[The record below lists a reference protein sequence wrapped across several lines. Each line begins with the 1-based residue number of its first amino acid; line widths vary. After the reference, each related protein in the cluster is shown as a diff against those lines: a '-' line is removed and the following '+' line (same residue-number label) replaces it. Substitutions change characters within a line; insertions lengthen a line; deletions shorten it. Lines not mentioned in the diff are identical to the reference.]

1 MDHTPYDT
9 EKINYTD
16 NLVISAFEQNPFY
29 GYLPQALGMIIAKM
43 LDLNVIW
50 LLWLGRIFNLLF
62 YAGVISL
69 AIRKTPILKMPL
81 FFVACLPI
89 SIYQAASLS
98 IDSMI
103 IGLGILAV
111 GYFLYMYSA
120 KKDSLETR
128 EVIKFSALCLIL
140 GLCKLPYMA
149 FIFLVMLVPSA
160 NFKKGRKILPY
171 ILICIA
177 AIGIAGILWSRYST
191 PTLLHSWRS
200 SLRFIDSTAQ
210 MHYIADHPVF
220 TLKFIS
226 QLFTYNF
233 SHIVYGAFN
242 FFGAAQRVH
251 YCDSYHLV
259 VASILAFGGV
269 TLLAY
274 PKNIRFRRKTKI
286 GALLIILMIYI
297 GTGFIQLLTWASVGF
312 LNLGITTRYFIPL
325 FALFPVM
332 ISIKSKR
339 LAKIRDSYDGYAMV
353 LTVAFMAVMIL
364 SFATKYY

>member
-1 MDHTPYDT
+1 VAIVCFGIIAAFIVPICDVSDETEHLARAEMTSRGVFIPHWTGEDLGLERAYNLTGHKRIAHYNPGAGYDSIEAVNFFTSDLGKTVDHTPYDT

-29 GYLPQALGMIIAKM
+29 GYLPPALGMIIAKM

-128 EVIKFSALCLIL
+128 EVIKFSALCLIH
-140 GLCKLPYMA
+140 GQQ
-149 FIFLVMLVPSA
+149 
-160 NFKKGRKILPY
+160 
-171 ILICIA
+171 
-177 AIGIAGILWSRYST
+177 
-191 PTLLHSWRS
+191 
-200 SLRFIDSTAQ
+200 RFIRHSA
-210 MHYIADHPVF
+210 VF
-220 TLKFIS
+220 RILLFEQLIS
-226 QLFTYNF
+226 VF
-233 SHIVYGAFN
+233 GAF
-242 FFGAAQRVH
+242 G
-251 YCDSYHLV
+251 
-259 VASILAFGGV
+259 
-269 TLLAY
+269 
-274 PKNIRFRRKTKI
+274 RF
-286 GALLIILMIYI
+286 
-297 GTGFIQLLTWASVGF
+297 
-312 LNLGITTRYFIPL
+312 
-325 FALFPVM
+325 
-332 ISIKSKR
+332 
-339 LAKIRDSYDGYAMV
+339 
-353 LTVAFMAVMIL
+353 TVAEYFNITCDRHFVMGQKRCHAEFRYTWENRMHSGELCGAVR
-364 SFATKYY
+364 FADKHFGKLGSDLET

>member
-1 MDHTPYDT
+1 MQLTSRGVFIPHWTGEDLGLERAYNLTGHKRIAHYNPGAGYDSIEAVNFFTSDLGKTVDHTPYDT

-140 GLCKLPYMA
+140 GLCKLDMHCSHWNCRNPVEQILHADTAA
-149 FIFLVMLVPSA
+149 FLEVKPSIHRLNSTTA
-160 NFKKGRKILPY
+160 LHRRPSGIYAEVHITAFY
-171 ILICIA
+171 I
-177 AIGIAGILWSRYST
+177 
-191 PTLLHSWRS
+191 
-200 SLRFIDSTAQ
+200 
-210 MHYIADHPVF
+210 
-220 TLKFIS
+220 
-226 QLFTYNF
+226 
-233 SHIVYGAFN
+233 
-242 FFGAAQRVH
+242 
-251 YCDSYHLV
+251 
-259 VASILAFGGV
+259 
-269 TLLAY
+269 
-274 PKNIRFRRKTKI
+274 
-286 GALLIILMIYI
+286 
-297 GTGFIQLLTWASVGF
+297 
-312 LNLGITTRYFIPL
+312 
-325 FALFPVM
+325 
-332 ISIKSKR
+332 
-339 LAKIRDSYDGYAMV
+339 
-353 LTVAFMAVMIL
+353 
-364 SFATKYY
+364 